1 MKCLV
6 CGRWHWRVDFVICK
20 ACLDSI
26 PLKLSTRKLTDST
39 YAYSFYAYSDVSLLM
54 QSKYQL
60 IGSRVLN
67 LLAHKA
73 AAYFFTHIDFADFTQ
88 RVGLVGL
95 DDYPYGA
102 YSHTG
107 VILRAFEAESKGRCQ
122 GAYGA
127 LKAKNATKYAG
138 ESLAFRQNN
147 PKGFYLTRN
156 ISYPLVVLVDDI
168 ITTGTS
174 LREAISVFSAFDVE
188 NESRVESKVTL
199 DSKFATKSLESKVI
213 FCLALCDARE

>member
-26 PLKLSTRKLTDST
+26 PLRLSTRKLIDSISV
-39 YAYSFYAYSDVSLLM
+39 YSFYAYSDMSLLM

-60 IGSRVLN
+60 IGSRVLK
-67 LLAHKA
+67 LLAYKA
-73 AAYFFTHIDFADFTQ
+73 AAYFFTHIDFDFTQ
-88 RVGLVGL
+88 KVGFVGL

-107 VILRAFEAESKGRCQ
+107 IIVRAFEVESKGRCN

-127 LKAKNATKYAG
+127 LKAKNIIKYAG

-156 ISYPLVVLVDDI
+156 ISYPFVVLVDDI

-188 NESRVESKVTL
+188 NESRVKSKVVL

>member
-1 MKCLV
+1 M
-6 CGRWHWRVDFVICK
+6 DFVICK

-26 PLKLSTRKLTDST
+26 PLRLSTRKLTDSISV
-39 YAYSFYAYSDVSLLM
+39 YSFYAYSDVSLLM

-60 IGSRVLN
+60 IGSRVLK
-67 LLAHKA
+67 LLAYKA
-73 AAYFFTHIDFADFTQ
+73 AAYFFTHIDFDFTQ
-88 RVGLVGL
+88 KVGLVGL

-107 VILRAFEAESKGRCQ
+107 VIVRAFEAESRGRCQ

-156 ISYPLVVLVDDI
+156 ISYPFVVLVDDI

-174 LREAISVFSAFDVE
+174 FREAVSVFSAFDVE
-188 NESRVESKVTL
+188 NESGVKSKVVL

>member
-1 MKCLV
+1 M
-6 CGRWHWRVDFVICK
+6 ICK
-20 ACLDSI
+20 TCLDSI
-26 PLKLSTRKLTDST
+26 PLRLSIRKLTDSVSV
-39 YAYSFYAYSDVSLLM
+39 YSFYAYSDVSLLM

-60 IGSRVLN
+60 IGSRVLK
-67 LLAHKA
+67 LLAYKA
-73 AAYFFTHIDFADFTQ
+73 AAYFFTHIDFDFTQ

-107 VILRAFEAESKGRCQ
+107 IIVRAFERESKGAFK
-122 GAYGA
+122 GVYGV
-127 LKAKNATKYAG
+127 LKARNAIKYAG

-156 ISYPLVVLVDDI
+156 ISYPFVVLVDDI

-174 LREAISVFSAFDVE
+174 FREAISVFSAFDVE
-188 NESRVESKVTL
+188 NESGVKSKVAL
-199 DSKFATKSLESKVI
+199 DSKSATKSLESKVI

>member
-1 MKCLV
+1 M
-6 CGRWHWRVDFVICK
+6 DFVICK

-26 PLKLSTRKLTDST
+26 PLRLSTRKLTDSISV
-39 YAYSFYAYSDVSLLM
+39 YSFYAYSDVSLLM

-60 IGSRVLN
+60 IGSRVLK
-67 LLAHKA
+67 LLAYKA
-73 AAYFFTHIDFADFTQ
+73 AAYFFTHIDFDFTQ

-107 VILRAFEAESKGRCQ
+107 VIVRAFEVESKGRCQ
-122 GAYGA
+122 GAY
-127 LKAKNATKYAG
+127 KYAG
-138 ESLAFRQNN
+138 ESLTFRQNN

-188 NESRVESKVTL
+188 NESRVKSKVVL
-199 DSKFATKSLESKVI
+199 DSKPVTKSLESKVI

>member
-26 PLKLSTRKLTDST
+26 PLRLSTRKLTDSISV
-39 YAYSFYAYSDVSLLM
+39 YSFYAYSDVSLLM

-60 IGSRVLN
+60 IGSRVLK

-73 AAYFFTHIDFADFTQ
+73 AAYFFTHIDFDFTQ

-107 VILRAFEAESKGRCQ
+107 VIVRAFEVESKGRCQ

-138 ESLAFRQNN
+138 ESLTFRQNN

-188 NESRVESKVTL
+188 NESGVKSKVAL

>member
-1 MKCLV
+1 MDC
-6 CGRWHWRVDFVICK
+6 VICK

-26 PLKLSTRKLTDST
+26 PLKLSKRKLTDSISV
-39 YAYSFYAYSDVSLLM
+39 YSFYAYSDVSLLM

-60 IGSRVLN
+60 IGSRVLR

-73 AAYFFTHIDFADFTQ
+73 AEYFFTHIDFDFSQ
-88 RVGLVGL
+88 KVGLVGL

-107 VILRAFEAESKGRCQ
+107 VIVRAFERESKGRCQ

-127 LKAKNATKYAG
+127 LKAKNAIKYAG
-138 ESLAFRQNN
+138 ESLSFRQNN
-147 PKGFYLTRN
+147 PKGFYFTWH
-156 ISYPLVVLVDDI
+156 ISYPFVVLVDDI

-174 LREAISVFSAFDVE
+174 FREANYLFSSS
-188 NESRVESKVTL
+188 N
-199 DSKFATKSLESKVI
+199 LESKVI